1 MTGRTVAELAASVGG
16 TVEGD
21 ATRAI
26 RGVRG
31 LEDAGP
37 EDVSFLANRRYARRM
52 AETRAG
58 CVLVGPK
65 DKAHDRTVI
74 RCADPYLAFAQVL
87 RVFVPEARPAAG
99 VHPMA
104 VVEGSAEGATV
115 MAFAYVGPGAM
126 VGEGSVLYPGA
137 YVGAG
142 ASVGRGC
149 TLMAG
154 SVVADGCQLGDRVW
168 LNPGVVVGGEG
179 FGFVP
184 TASGHVKIPQTGRAV
199 IGDDVEIGANSCV
212 DRAAMGETVVQRGA
226 KLDNLVQIGH
236 GATVGPDCLL
246 VSYAG
251 VAGSTR
257 LGRGV
262 VLAARAGVLG
272 HLDVGDGVVLGADAL
287 LTEDA
292 AAGERR
298 SGVPAIDHRRWLRVA
313 ASLPEL
319 PELLVT
325 VRRLEAEIARL
336 KLAAPEPAALKEKE

>member
-1 MTGRTVAELAASVGG
+1 MIRRTVGEIAASVGG

-21 ATRAI
+21 DARVILA
-26 RGVRG
+26 VRG

-37 EDVSFLANRRYARRM
+37 DDVSFLANRRYARKM
-52 AETRAG
+52 AVTAAG
-58 CVLVGPK
+58 CVLVGER
-65 DKAHDRTVI
+65 DKAHGRTVI
-74 RCADPYLAFAQVL
+74 RCPDPYLAFAQVL
-87 RVFVPEARPAAG
+87 RLFVPAVRPAAG

-104 VVEGSAEGATV
+104 VVEGTATGATV
-115 MAFAYVGPGAM
+115 MAFAYVGPGAT

-142 ASVGRGC
+142 ARVGRDC

-154 SVVADGCQLGDRVW
+154 SVVADGCVLGDRVW

-179 FGFVP
+179 FGFVS
-184 TASGHVKIPQTGRAV
+184 TAQGHIKIPQTGRAV

-212 DRAAMGETVVQRGA
+212 DRAAMGDTEVQRGA

-236 GATVGPDCLL
+236 GATVGPDNLL

-272 HLDVGDGVVLGADAL
+272 HLEVGDGVVLGADAL

-292 AAGERR
+292 APGERR

-319 PELLVT
+319 PELLAT
-325 VRRLEAEIARL
+325 VRRLEAEVARL
-336 KLAAPEPAALKEKE
+336 KESL

>member
-1 MTGRTVAELAASVGG
+1 MPGGAGGHTVADIAATVGG

-21 ATRAI
+21 PARMMQ
-26 RGVRG
+26 GVRG

-37 EDVSFLANRRYARRM
+37 EDVSFLANRRYARLM
-52 AETRAG
+52 PETRAG
-58 CVLVGPK
+58 CVLVGAR
-65 DKAHDRTVI
+65 DKAHGRTVI
-74 RCADPYLAFAQVL
+74 RCADPYLAFATVL
-87 RVFVPEARPAAG
+87 RLFVPASRPAPG

-104 VVEGSAEGATV
+104 VVEGVATGATV
-115 MAFAYVGPGAM
+115 MAFAYVGPGAT

-142 ASVGRGC
+142 AQVGRDC

-154 SVVADGCQLGDRVW
+154 SVVADGCVLGDRVW
-168 LNPGVVVGGEG
+168 LNPGAVVGGEG

-184 TASGHVKIPQTGRAV
+184 TAAGHVKIPQTGHAV
-199 IGDDVEIGANSCV
+199 LGDDVEIGANSCV
-212 DRAAMGETVVQRGA
+212 DRAAMGVTEVQRGA

-236 GATVGPDCLL
+236 GATVGPDALF
-246 VSYAG
+246 VAYAG

-313 ASLPEL
+313 ASLPAL
-319 PELLVT
+319 PELVAT

-336 KLAAPEPAALKEKE
+336 KAASPKEGT